1 MYLKSA
7 TKFRPDKVK
16 FPSENYA
23 CSEGCILAG
32 PIGKAVN
39 NKWRLKLNISLRSW
53 QDCGVR

>member
-39 NKWRLKLNISLRSW
+39 NK
-53 QDCGVR
+53 